1 MKILKIVDCSFRD
14 NGLILPDDLTL
25 NNIELFLVNI
35 GKVGSIQ
42 NAMQDF
48 EISHLLSITPNL
60 IKFTLEYEI
69 NEYNDL
75 CKTIC
80 DYSGNPNLTKSLQ
93 EMTIFAI
100 VSHMK
105 HFLIHMKHK
114 YKHSDTKTFELS
126 NRLYRPSRN
135 TVSCIKDFEDEIRD
149 DFKNMQS
156 DFKYHTYYWRW

>member
-1 MKILKIVDCSFRD
+1 
-14 NGLILPDDLTL
+14 
-25 NNIELFLVNI
+25 
-35 GKVGSIQ
+35 
-42 NAMQDF
+42 
-48 EISHLLSITPNL
+48 
-60 IKFTLEYEI
+60 
-69 NEYNDL
+69 
-75 CKTIC
+75 
-80 DYSGNPNLTKSLQ
+80 
-93 EMTIFAI
+93 MTIFAI